1 MKQSKSRSTPPTMG
15 LISLGPMGEVAVH
28 VVAANIQTILEVPV
42 DLLGS
47 IEVPAHSF
55 QPQRQQYDAGLILKH
70 LLRLPFPNHARIIA
84 LTSVD
89 LCIPILTHV
98 FGEAEL
104 GGRVAVVSDF
114 RLRHNDD
121 GTFAPL
127 DRYYERLAKVALHE
141 VGHTLSVYH
150 CSDSKCVMRFSA
162 KVRHLDEAGLYFCER
177 CEFMVRES
185 LKSVRTAVDD

>member
-1 MKQSKSRSTPPTMG
+1 MPSMG
-15 LISLGPMGEVAVH
+15 LILLGPMGEVAVH
-28 VVAANIQTILEVPV
+28 VVAANVQTILQVPV
-42 DLLGS
+42 DLLGGVV
-47 IEVPAHSF
+47 VPAHTF

-70 LLRLPFPNHARIIA
+70 LAQLPFPNHARIIA
-84 LTSVD
+84 LTNVD

-141 VGHTLSVYH
+141 VAHTLSVYH
-150 CSDSKCVMRFSA
+150 CNDSKCVMSFSA
-162 KVRHLDEAGLYFCER
+162 KVQHLDEVGLYFCER

-185 LKSVRTAVDD
+185 LRYIRSAADT